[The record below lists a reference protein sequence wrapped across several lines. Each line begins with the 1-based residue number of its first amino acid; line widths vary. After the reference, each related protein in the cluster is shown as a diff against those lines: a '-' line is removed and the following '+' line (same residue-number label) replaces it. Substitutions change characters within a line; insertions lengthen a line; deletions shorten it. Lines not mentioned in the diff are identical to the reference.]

1 MEKTLSLHIGHDA
14 TAMFIDDKGYIA
26 ISEERISRVKNFYG
40 FPIKAIKTI
49 FEKKNVNWSD
59 IKKLIITSTSL
70 KNSKSY
76 KNHFFFNF
84 INQDF
89 SNEISLSSR
98 FLFLCSI
105 FKKKKSFDEYL
116 KEFLYVNRFRGKILY
131 YDHHLCHI
139 ASSLATYPINNS
151 YLLSL
156 DGGGDNI
163 NWSFYSYYNF
173 KLKLL
178 ENSKSFYQNKKFSV
192 HDTPADI
199 YSNTTKYLG
208 FMRLKDE
215 GKVMGLSASGKPIYL
230 EYFKSILKFENGR
243 FKSKFGPQK
252 RSLLKTLQN
261 YLNFFLFG
269 INYDYLQ
276 IRDMKKFLKNYT
288 SKEDISASLQL
299 FSEEI
304 THQFLDYLSKKYKF
318 KSEKLLLSGGFFS
331 NVSVNKKIK
340 ERKDI
345 NNVFIVPNMGDGG
358 LVLGGIYMSLKKVDK
373 KKFSH
378 IQKNVFFGSCSS
390 KFKPKAK
397 YNLLK
402 FKKDRLYDYISECLI
417 KNKIV
422 GVINNK
428 MEFGPRALGNR
439 SILANPS
446 NVNITDILNK
456 KLKRSDFMPFAP
468 MIRDIDA
475 KNILENYSSKDYT
488 ARFMTITYNVKFE
501 FKRKLKNIIHKDN
514 TIRVQVIDKSQ
525 NKLCYNILT
534 QFYKKTGIPC
544 LINTSFNIHEE
555 PIVMDI
561 EDGLRALDS
570 SVVDL
575 IVNEKEVLEKK

>member
-299 FSEEI
+299 FSEKI

-525 NKLCYNILT
+525 NK
-534 QFYKKTGIPC
+534 
-544 LINTSFNIHEE
+544 
-555 PIVMDI
+555 
-561 EDGLRALDS
+561 
-570 SVVDL
+570 
-575 IVNEKEVLEKK
+575 

>member
-299 FSEEI
+299 FSEKI